1 MKERLLG
8 FLFVGALLVAA
19 LDFIADKLHQKLFSE
34 SLWLQ
39 THWYVPYLIVP
50 VVALLALAFS
60 FGFFRPKGPRWAD
73 AAALLITAFLVYI
86 TVGAAYS
93 CWKWCF

>member
-60 FGFFRPKGPRWAD
+60 FGFFRLKGPRWAD
-73 AAALLITAFLVYI
+73 GLALLITAFLVYI

>member
-8 FLFVGALLVAA
+8 FLFVGALLVAV
-19 LDFIADKLHQKLFSE
+19 LDFIADKLHQKLFSG

-39 THWYVPYLIVP
+39 AHWYVPYLLVP

-73 AAALLITAFLVYI
+73 ATALLITAFLVYI

-93 CWKWCF
+93 